1 MDGIMMS
8 LLAARE
14 QRLLINLY
22 QKDVEDF
29 YTGYVQMVAP
39 DGVVLHTYS
48 DAGLADGAAYVALGA
63 IDSIEVAGADLSA
76 MQYRIAKSADKA
88 FSAMPATPLRLP
100 LNDESPLLY
109 QVAENMR
116 RTGQAVVVV
125 SMDAENYLEGQIES
139 VSQNALVMK
148 VFNKFN
154 YSDHRQMTIDFSSLT
169 VLEFEGYDLMLESV
183 LLSQSDRLQHEP
195 TSRYRNNGQL
205 GKIFKIVRDAGQ
217 LIAVI
222 TRVNS
227 DNFYVG
233 RVRAVSS
240 EFVVMS
246 MLDMAG
252 QFGGYAILRLRN
264 INFVLTDADYVQTV
278 AFYEGWAAKQHFAQ
292 APGLNRAR
300 EFSDGADYLADI
312 VSEAEIMGK
321 VLRVRSA
328 EHSDAVN
335 GRITATTATG
345 FTLKPFG
352 QSEETEEITFR
363 YEQVLDLTF
372 DSIYAFLQEEWLRDN
387 E

>member
-8 LLAARE
+8 LLAAKE

-29 YTGYVQMVAP
+29 YTGYVQAVAG
-39 DGVVLHTYS
+39 DGVVLNTYI
-48 DAGLADGAAYVALGA
+48 DAGLADGAAYVTLGA
-63 IDSIEVAGADLSA
+63 IDSIEVAGADLNT
-76 MQYRIAKSADKA
+76 MQYRIAKSSDKS
-88 FSAMPATPLRLP
+88 FSAMPAAPLRLP
-100 LNDESPLLY
+100 LNADNPLLY

-125 SMDAENYLEGQIES
+125 SLDAENYLEGQIVE
-139 VSQNALVMK
+139 VSDSALVLK

-154 YSDHRQMTIDFSSLT
+154 YSDHRQLTVDFSSLT

-183 LLSQSDRLQHEP
+183 LLSQRGQLQHES

-205 GKIFKIVRDAGQ
+205 GKIFKIVRDAEQ
-217 LIAVI
+217 LVAVI
-222 TRVNS
+222 TRMNN

-233 RVRAVSS
+233 RVRAVSN
-240 EFVVMS
+240 EFVVMA
-246 MLDMAG
+246 MLDMSG
-252 QFGGYAILRLRN
+252 QFGGYAIIRLRN
-264 INFVLTDADYVQTV
+264 INFVLTDSDYVQTV
-278 AFYEGWAAKQHFAQ
+278 AFYEGWAKKQHFAQ

-300 EFSDGADYLADI
+300 EFNDDADFLADI
-312 VSEAEIMGK
+312 VAEAEIMGK

-328 EHSDAVN
+328 EQGEPVN
-335 GRITATTATG
+335 GSISATTDKG

-352 QSEETEEITFR
+352 QPEAEEISFR

-372 DSIYAFLQEEWLRDN
+372 DSVYAFLQEEWLRDS